1 MSRNAGRG
9 PTSKRSA
16 DEQVLGDRVIAL
28 RSEGKSFAAI
38 AKAVGVTRSLDA
50 FTLFVSAVAD
60 KSPSEQK
67 RLRAE
72 ENGRLDSLEKRTK
85 RHPDE
90 TERARKLASIR
101 KLRQRLAA
109 S

>member
-1 MSRNAGRG
+1 MSATNGRG
-9 PTSKRSA
+9 PKSKRTT
-16 DEQVLGDRVIAL
+16 DEQAVGDRVIEL
-28 RSEGKSFAAI
+28 RSGGQSFAAI
-38 AKAVGVTRSLDA
+38 AKSIGVERSLEA
-50 FTLFVSAVAD
+50 FTLFVSAVATR
-60 KSPSEQK
+60 SPKEQE

-90 TERARKLASIR
+90 AARERKLASIR
-101 KLRQRLAA
+101 KLRQRLTA